1 MDDIQNL
8 VTVIDDDGNE
18 HIFEELDRIET
29 EDGQHYIALIPAYA
43 EDDEDEENGEL
54 IILKVSED
62 NGDTVLEPIENEE
75 EFEEVAS
82 AFEERLS
89 EFFEFDNE

>member
-1 MDDIQNL
+1 MDDFENL

-29 EDGQHYIALIPAYA
+29 EDGQRYIALIPAYA
-43 EDDEDEENGEL
+43 EEDETEDSGEL

-62 NGDTVLEPIENEE
+62 NGDTVLEPIESEE
-75 EFEEVAS
+75 EFDEIAT
-82 AFEERLS
+82 AFEERLADL
-89 EFFEFDNE
+89 FEFENE